1 MGTKQSRIPM
11 NQINE
16 LIYEGNLRPN
26 LSEII
31 HALETARNLL
41 KHSEKEGLDHINTI
55 QAIIS

>member
-26 LSEII
+26 VSEII
-31 HALETARNLL
+31 HALETAQNFL